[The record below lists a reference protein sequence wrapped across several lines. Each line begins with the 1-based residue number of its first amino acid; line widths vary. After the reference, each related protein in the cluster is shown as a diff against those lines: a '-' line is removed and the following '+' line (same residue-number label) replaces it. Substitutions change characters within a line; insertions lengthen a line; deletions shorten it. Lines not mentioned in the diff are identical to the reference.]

1 MSVLVLVGSPH
12 LLSCVSTET
21 CCLML
26 SASADVISTCAD
38 LHMGMLI
45 KYIHHLHSF
54 AIATVDDGL
63 HDAGLG

>member
-1 MSVLVLVGSPH
+1 
-12 LLSCVSTET
+12 
-21 CCLML
+21 
-26 SASADVISTCAD
+26 
-38 LHMGMLI
+38 MGMLI